1 MKPRPA
7 GGRALD
13 RVLGRA
19 CDARVWAHQ
28 SAAVRIGM
36 AGVWLLLLVHEFP
49 RRERIWGP
57 DAPWSWRLAEHS
69 LDRSH
74 AFSVLRWSGGE
85 LWFEV
90 FYVMS
95 AAVAVALL
103 LGWRTRTASLLFLIS
118 VLSLDHRNENVLN
131 AGDTIF
137 RITAVY
143 LVFTRCAQVWS
154 LDARRRGRAPDTGD
168 RTGVVLWSVC
178 GLVLV
183 WATLLA
189 LLTGGWALLLWGC
202 WAGQAVWRGVR
213 DRPGVRRPLELIGH
227 LLHNG
232 AVAMMMIQLC
242 LLYGS
247 AGWYKI
253 QGAPWQDG
261 TAVYWSAGL
270 DWLEPYPALSHA
282 LSSHALTVLALTY
295 GTVLVQ
301 VAFPFSLLDRRVKNV
316 LLALLFAEH
325 IGIGLLLGLPYFSLS
340 MIVADLVFLPTGF
353 LVAAGERAAGLRRR
367 SAGAAG
373 ADSAGGGGAG
383 GGRPAP
389 DARGAEA
396 GTAARSEEHAEERAE
411 EGEGVTPSW

>member
-1 MKPRPA
+1 MKPRPV

-13 RVLGRA
+13 RALGRA
-19 CDARVWAHQ
+19 CDARVWAYQ

-36 AGVWLLLLVHEFP
+36 AGVWLLLLVHEFW

-90 FYVMS
+90 FYVLS

-103 LGWRTRTASLLFLIS
+103 LGWRTRTASLLFLLS

-154 LDARRRGRAPDTGD
+154 LDARRRGRAPDTDDD
-168 RTGVVLWSVC
+168 RTGVVLWAVC
-178 GLVLV
+178 GLVLA

-213 DRPGVRRPLELIGH
+213 GRPGVRRTLELIGH

-353 LVAAGERAAGLRRR
+353 LVVAGERATGMRRR
-367 SAGAAG
+367 LAAV
-373 ADSAGGGGAG
+373 
-383 GGRPAP
+383 GRPAP

-396 GTAARSEEHAEERAE
+396 GLAARSEEPTEPHPE
-411 EGEGVTPSW
+411 EGEGVTPSWRGSY

>member
-1 MKPRPA
+1 MRAQPA
-7 GGRALD
+7 AGEAESTLD
-13 RVLGRA
+13 RMLGRA
-19 CDARVWAHQ
+19 CDPRVWAHQ

-36 AGVWLLLLVHEFP
+36 AGIWLLLLVHEFW
-49 RRERIWGP
+49 RRRLIWGP
-57 DAPWSWRLAEHS
+57 DAPWSWRLAEHA

-74 AFSVLRWSGGE
+74 AFSVLRWSGSE

-90 FYVMS
+90 FYLLS

-103 LGWRTRTASLLFLIS
+103 LGWRTRTTSLLFLVA

-154 LDARRRGRAPDTGD
+154 LDARRRERAPGPGPSPDPDDRD
-168 RTGVVLWSVC
+168 RTGVALWAGC
-178 GLVLV
+178 GLVLLWV
-183 WATLLA
+183 TLPG
-189 LLTGGWALLLWGC
+189 LLGGGWALLLWGC

-213 DRPGVRRPLELIGH
+213 GRPGARRTLELIGH

-232 AVAMMMIQLC
+232 AVVMMMIQLC
-242 LLYGS
+242 LLYAS

-340 MIVADLVFLPTGF
+340 MIAADLVFLPTGF
-353 LVAAGERAAGLRRR
+353 LVAAGERAGALRRR
-367 SAGAAG
+367 LTR
-373 ADSAGGGGAG
+373 DR
-383 GGRPAP
+383 RPAP

-396 GTAARSEEHAEERAE
+396 GLAARSE
-411 EGEGVTPSW
+411 GEARVTPSWRASC

>member
-1 MKPRPA
+1 MTYSRLF
-7 GGRALD
+7 GGALD

-19 CDARVWAHQ
+19 CDARVWAYQ

-36 AGVWLLLLVHEFP
+36 GGVWLLLLVHEFW

-57 DAPWSWRLAEHS
+57 DAPWSWRLAEDS

-74 AFSVLRWSGGE
+74 AFSVLRWSGGQ

-90 FYVMS
+90 FYLLS

-103 LGWRTRTASLLFLIS
+103 LGWRTRTASLLFLVS

-137 RITAVY
+137 RITAIY
-143 LVFTRCAQVWS
+143 LVFMRAGQVWS
-154 LDARRRGRAPDTGD
+154 LDARRRGRLADADRPD
-168 RTGVVLWSVC
+168 RTGVVLWAAC
-178 GLVLV
+178 GLVLTG
-183 WATLLA
+183 ATLLA
-189 LLTGGWALLLWGC
+189 VLTGGWALLLWGC

-213 DRPGVRRPLELIGH
+213 DRPGARRTLELIGH
-227 LLHNG
+227 VVHNG
-232 AVAMMMIQLC
+232 AVLMLMIQVC
-242 LLYGS
+242 LLYAS

-253 QGAPWQDG
+253 QGASWQDG

-282 LSSHALTVLALTY
+282 LSSHPYTVLALTY

-301 VAFPFSLLDRRVKNV
+301 VAFPFSVLDRRVKNV

-353 LVAAGERAAGLRRR
+353 LVAVRERAAGLVARLRRPPLPDR
-367 SAGAAG
+367 
-373 ADSAGGGGAG
+373 DE
-383 GGRPAP
+383 RPAP
-389 DARGAEA
+389 DADGVGA
-396 GTAARSEEHAEERAE
+396 GR
-411 EGEGVTPSW
+411 

>member
-7 GGRALD
+7 GGGALD
-13 RVLGRA
+13 RALGRA

-90 FYVMS
+90 FYVLS

-168 RTGVVLWSVC
+168 RTGVVLWSAC
-178 GLVLV
+178 GLVLA

-202 WAGQAVWRGVR
+202 WAGQAAWRGVR
-213 DRPGVRRPLELIGH
+213 GRPGVRRTLELIGH

-353 LVAAGERAAGLRRR
+353 LVWVGERVAGLWRRL
-367 SAGAAG
+367 A
-373 ADSAGGGGAG
+373 GGAG
-383 GGRPAP
+383 ALGERGGRPAP

-396 GTAARSEEHAEERAE
+396 GTAARSEEHTEEPSE
-411 EGEGVTPSW
+411 EGEGVTPSWRASC

>member
-7 GGRALD
+7 RERDEPALD

-36 AGVWLLLLVHEFP
+36 AGVWLLLLVHEFW

-74 AFSVLRWSGGE
+74 AFSVLRWSGGQ

-90 FYVMS
+90 FYLLS

-103 LGWRTRTASLLFLIS
+103 LGWRTRTASLLFLVS

-154 LDARRRGRAPDTGD
+154 LDARRRERAPDARGD

-178 GLVLV
+178 GLVLA

-202 WAGQAVWRGVR
+202 WAGQAAWHGVR
-213 DRPGVRRPLELIGH
+213 GRPGTRRTLELIGH

-242 LLYGS
+242 LLYAS

-295 GTVLVQ
+295 GTVIVQ

-340 MIVADLVFLPTGF
+340 MIAADLVFLPTGF
-353 LVAAGERAAGLRRR
+353 LVAAGERVVGLRRR
-367 SAGAAG
+367 LTGRR
-373 ADSAGGGGAG
+373 ADR
-383 GGRPAP
+383 RPAP

-396 GTAARSEEHAEERAE
+396 GLAARSG
-411 EGEGVTPSW
+411 EGDGVTPSWRASW

>member
-1 MKPRPA
+1 MKPQPA

-36 AGVWLLLLVHEFP
+36 AGVWLLLLVHEFW

-74 AFSVLRWSGGE
+74 AFSVLRWSSGE

-90 FYVMS
+90 FYVLS

-168 RTGVVLWSVC
+168 DRTGVVLWAAC
-178 GLVLV
+178 GLVLA

-213 DRPGVRRPLELIGH
+213 GRPGVRRTLELIGH

-282 LSSHALTVLALTY
+282 LTSHALTVLALTY

-353 LVAAGERAAGLRRR
+353 LVAAGERVAGLRRLIGDR
-367 SAGAAG
+367 
-373 ADSAGGGGAG
+373 
-383 GGRPAP
+383 RPAP

-396 GTAARSEEHAEERAE
+396 GLAARSEERSE
-411 EGEGVTPSW
+411 EGEGVTPSWRASW

>member
-1 MKPRPA
+1 MKPQPA

-36 AGVWLLLLVHEFP
+36 AGVWLLLLVHEFW

-74 AFSVLRWSGGE
+74 AFSVLRWSSGE

-90 FYVMS
+90 FYVLS

-154 LDARRRGRAPDTGD
+154 LDARRRGRAPDPGDD

-178 GLVLV
+178 GLVLA

-213 DRPGVRRPLELIGH
+213 GRPGVRRTLELIGH

-301 VAFPFSLLDRRVKNV
+301 VAFPFSLLDRRVKNA

-353 LVAAGERAAGLRRR
+353 LVAAGERVAGLRRLI
-367 SAGAAG
+367 G
-373 ADSAGGGGAG
+373 D
-383 GGRPAP
+383 GRPAP

-396 GTAARSEEHAEERAE
+396 GLAARSEECSE
-411 EGEGVTPSW
+411 EGEGVTPSWRASW

>member
-1 MKPRPA
+1 
-7 GGRALD
+7 
-13 RVLGRA
+13 
-19 CDARVWAHQ
+19 
-28 SAAVRIGM
+28 M
-36 AGVWLLLLVHEFP
+36 AGVWLLLLVHEFW

-90 FYVMS
+90 FYVLS

-103 LGWRTRTASLLFLIS
+103 LGWRTRTTSLLFLVS

-168 RTGVVLWSVC
+168 DRTGMVLWAVC
-178 GLVLV
+178 GLVLA

-213 DRPGVRRPLELIGH
+213 GRPGVRRTLELIGH

-353 LVAAGERAAGLRRR
+353 LVAAGERVAGLRRR
-367 SAGAAG
+367 LAAG
-373 ADSAGGGGAG
+373 SGGTD

-396 GTAARSEEHAEERAE
+396 GLAARSEEHTEPRSE
-411 EGEGVTPSW
+411 EGEGVTPSWRASC

>member
-1 MKPRPA
+1 M
-7 GGRALD
+7 
-13 RVLGRA
+13 LGRA

-36 AGVWLLLLVHEFP
+36 AGVWLLLLVHEFW

-69 LDRSH
+69 LERSH
-74 AFSVLRWSGGE
+74 AFSVLRWSGGQ

-90 FYVMS
+90 FYLLS

-103 LGWRTRTASLLFLIS
+103 LGWRTRTTSLLFLVS

-154 LDARRRGRAPDTGD
+154 LDARRRGRATARGDD
-168 RTGVVLWSVC
+168 RTGVVLWAVC
-178 GLVLV
+178 GLVLA

-202 WAGQAVWRGVR
+202 WAGQALWRGVR
-213 DRPGVRRPLELIGH
+213 GRAGVRRTLELIGH

-242 LLYGS
+242 LLYAS

-270 DWLEPYPALSHA
+270 DWLEPYPSLSHA

-295 GTVLVQ
+295 ATVLVQ

-340 MIVADLVFLPTGF
+340 MIAADLVFLPTGF
-353 LVAAGERAAGLRRR
+353 LVAVGERAAGLRRR
-367 SAGAAG
+367 LSG
-373 ADSAGGGGAG
+373 D
-383 GGRPAP
+383 GRPAP
-389 DARGAEA
+389 DAWGAEA
-396 GTAARSEEHAEERAE
+396 GPAARTE
-411 EGEGVTPSW
+411 EGDGLTPSSRASC